1 MSSTGPVY
9 PAAADE
15 PPGSPGPPGPPGR
28 PGRGPGG
35 SPAVPSARAAVAMVA
50 WAALRAP
57 FTARARREL
66 RFCLVEAPFGL
77 SFLAAPLVLAGVLL
91 PLRLLVYGT
100 KPAAGAVHP
109 AAALPL
115 LAAAVVI
122 LLLVAMVPRAGRRLG
137 VVHRDLAARLLGVP
151 VGEPAPPRRAQG
163 AFRRLAANLRDGPG
177 WRAAAYLLVKL
188 PVTVAEIYALAF
200 AGLGLAGLTY
210 PFWWPLFRNH
220 APGTVLGPVAAL
232 TPFGAFHI
240 ATYAGTF
247 AAFAAGAA
255 MVLVAPWVARG
266 AAAADVWLMRGMLG
280 PGRLA
285 QRVADL
291 EQSRALAVD
300 DSAALLRR
308 LERDLHD
315 GAQIRL
321 ATLAMNLGMARDK
334 LGSDADPAVRELVDA
349 AHQGAKDAL
358 VELRNLARG
367 IHPPALDNGLADALA
382 TLAAGSVIPVELTT
396 DIPRRPAPA
405 IETIAYFCAAE
416 LLANAAKHSRANK
429 IDIVLS
435 GEGEN
440 LVLHVADDGAGGAD
454 PAGGSGLSGLA
465 QRVRTVDGRIE
476 VASPL
481 GGPTQITVTLPMH
494 A

>member
-1 MSSTGPVY
+1 MNSTGPANP
-9 PAAADE
+9 PAVGA
-15 PPGSPGPPGPPGR
+15 PPGR
-28 PGRGPGG
+28 QPGG
-35 SPAVPSARAAVAMVA
+35 SL
-50 WAALRAP
+50 AALSGHALLAP

-66 RFCLVEAPFGL
+66 LFCLVEAPFGFC
-77 SFLAAPLVLAGVLL
+77 FLAAPLVLAGVLL
-91 PLRLLVYGT
+91 PLRLVVYGT
-100 KPAAGAVHP
+100 QAAAGRVHP
-109 AAALPL
+109 ASALPIFAAAL
-115 LAAAVVI
+115 VI
-122 LLLVAMVPRAGRRLG
+122 LLLVAMAPRAARTLG
-137 VVHRDLAARLLGVP
+137 EVHRGLAKRLLGVQI
-151 VGEPAPPRRAQG
+151 GDPAPPRQARG
-163 AFRRLAANLRDGPG
+163 ALRRLAAMLRDGPG

-200 AGLGLAGLTY
+200 AAFGLADLTY

-220 APGTVLGPVAAL
+220 PPGTHLQPVSAL

-240 ATYAGTF
+240 ASFAGTF

-266 AAAADVWLMRGMLG
+266 AAIADCWLMRGMLG

-291 EQSRALAVD
+291 EQSRALAVE

-321 ATLAMNLGMARDK
+321 ATLAMNLGMAREK
-334 LGSDADPAVRELVDA
+334 LGSDADPELRELVDA

-382 TLAAGSVIPVELTT
+382 TLAASSATPVELTT
-396 DIPRRPAPA
+396 SLAERPAPA

-416 LLANAAKHSRANK
+416 LLANAAKHSGASN
-429 IDIVLS
+429 IDLTLS
-435 GEGEN
+435 GQGGN
-440 LVLHVADDGAGGAD
+440 LVLRVTDDGAGGAD

-465 QRVRTVDGRIE
+465 QRVRTVDGRIDI
-476 VASPL
+476 ASPP

>member
-1 MSSTGPVY
+1 MSSTGPANP
-9 PAAADE
+9 PAASA
-15 PPGSPGPPGPPGR
+15 SPGR
-28 PGRGPGG
+28 QPGG
-35 SPAVPSARAAVAMVA
+35 SL
-50 WAALRAP
+50 AALSRHAVLAP

-66 RFCLVEAPFGL
+66 LFCLVEAPFGFC
-77 SFLAAPLVLAGVLL
+77 FLAAPLVLAAVVILV
-91 PLRLLVYGT
+91 RLLVYGT
-100 KPAAGAVHP
+100 RSSAGAVHP
-109 AAALPL
+109 ASALPIFAGA
-115 LAAAVVI
+115 LAI
-122 LLLVAMVPRAGRRLG
+122 LLLVATVPRAGRRLG
-137 VVHRDLAARLLGVP
+137 EAHRGLAERLLGVQI
-151 VGEPAPPRRAQG
+151 GDPAPPRQARG
-163 AFRRLAANLRDGPG
+163 VLRRLAAMFRDGPG

-200 AGLGLAGLTY
+200 AAFGLAGLTY

-220 APGTVLGPVAAL
+220 PPGTHLQPVSAL

-240 ATYAGTF
+240 ATFAGTF

-266 AAAADVWLMRGMLG
+266 AAAADCWLMRGMLG

-321 ATLAMNLGMARDK
+321 ATLAMNLGMAREK
-334 LGSDADPAVRELVDA
+334 LGSDADPEVRELVDV

-367 IHPPALDNGLADALA
+367 IHPPALDGGLGDALA
-382 TLAAGSVIPVELTT
+382 TLAASSATPVELTT
-396 DIPRRPAPA
+396 SLPERPAPA

-429 IDIVLS
+429 IGIALS
-435 GEGEN
+435 GPGGN
-440 LVLHVADDGAGGAD
+440 LMLRVTDDGAGGAD

-476 VASPL
+476 IASPP